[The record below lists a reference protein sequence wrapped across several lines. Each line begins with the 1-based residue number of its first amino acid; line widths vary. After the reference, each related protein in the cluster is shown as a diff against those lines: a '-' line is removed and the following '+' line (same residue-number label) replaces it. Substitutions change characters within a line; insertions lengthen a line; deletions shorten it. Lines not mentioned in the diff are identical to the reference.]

1 MLLLREYALIIYYN
15 CLLNNYKYAYLIFVT
30 ACFKIVYLTIKNKL
44 TVNF

>member
-1 MLLLREYALIIYYN
+1 MLLLGERVFIIYYN

-30 ACFKIVYLTIKNKL
+30 AYFKIVYLTTKNKL